1 MFIFGII
8 IGSVGSIGI
17 MKLLQWVVDRSL
29 IVQNFKS
36 LPLYRQYNNERPY
49 CYIEDKVGRSY
60 KLKGMNVNGVTIE
73 HKVWVSQKSFSWGR
87 FIKMF
92 PEHAHEVLMLGSA
105 TYANKYKSEQEF
117 SKILNE
123 VEKELG

>member
-8 IGSVGSIGI
+8 IGSVGSFGI

-36 LPLYRQYNNERPY
+36 LPLYRHFNSSYR
-49 CYIEDKVGRSY
+49 CYIYDKLGRKY
-60 KLKGMNVNGVTIE
+60 QLLGLNVNGASVENTDIGY
-73 HKVWVSQKSFSWGR
+73 KKRMSWGR

-92 PEHAHEVLMLGSA
+92 PEHAHEVQMLGSA